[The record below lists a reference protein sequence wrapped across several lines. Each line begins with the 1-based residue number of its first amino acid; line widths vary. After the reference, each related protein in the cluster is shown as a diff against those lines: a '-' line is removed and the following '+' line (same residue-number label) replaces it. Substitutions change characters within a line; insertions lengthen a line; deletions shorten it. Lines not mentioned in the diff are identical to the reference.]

1 MGDSRPGRWR
11 WIVGLILIGIPA
23 LMLGALKGYFAAN
36 AVRGDL
42 VRPPAD
48 VFRTRPA
55 AKKSPWVQSVVSR
68 PQNAKPLDY
77 DGLIALMPNQDAAAL
92 YRKLKDSPLGKV
104 SHLDFPF
111 SNDSKRDEQ
120 ARWLAENR
128 AVIEDIIKLADAGG
142 LPVLTWEQAMSMDV
156 EDFLRFPL
164 PDIDLIRRMVL
175 VLAAETRRL
184 REAGDDRGAL
194 RAVCAIDPLAE
205 SLADAAHLYMPDFA
219 NVDKVREYLAMADW
233 LQDPPPREILAEL
246 RDKAAATNAAD
257 YRGSMELQYRIG
269 RCFLLEMLEGPL
281 TRVMVSVGGHASG
294 SIFMFIDDF
303 QQHPVSAFGEVSSAA
318 VKAVRLKGRA
328 REVVLS
334 YDANFRRALADYE
347 NGTRTEERLNL
358 PAVDASWYGANWWA
372 RKNTAQAR
380 RNLVLAGL
388 DESLGAPGACKWAD
402 PFTSRPLC
410 RVEET
415 TATLFYSIGP
425 DRADTRAAIG
435 YDPTNGTFSPGDI
448 FLRVPKPSPHAGAR
462 Q

>member
-1 MGDSRPGRWR
+1 M
-11 WIVGLILIGIPA
+11 ILIGIPA
-23 LMLGALKGYFAAN
+23 LFVCALKGYFAAN

-68 PQNAKPLDY
+68 PENAKPLDY
-77 DGLIALMPNQDAAAL
+77 DGLIALMPNRDTAAL
-92 YRKLKDSPLGKV
+92 YRKLKDSVLGTRETELLF
-104 SHLDFPF
+104 LDA
-111 SNDSKRDEQ
+111 SKRDEQ

-128 AVIEDIIKLADAGG
+128 DVIEDILKLADAGG
-142 LPVLTWEQAMSMDV
+142 LPGLTWEQAMSMDV
-156 EDFLRFPL
+156 QDFLRFPL
-164 PDIDLIRRMVL
+164 PDLELIRRMVL
-175 VLAAETRRL
+175 VLAAETRRA
-184 REAGDDRGAL
+184 REAGDDGGAL
-194 RAVCAIDPLAE
+194 RAVCAIDPLTE
-205 SLADAAHLYMPDFA
+205 PLADAAHVYMPDFA
-219 NVDKVREYLAMADW
+219 NIDKIKAYQAIEDW
-233 LQDPPPREILAEL
+233 LQEPPPREILAEL
-246 RDKAAATNAAD
+246 RDKVSATNAAD

-269 RCFLLEMLEGPL
+269 RRFLLEMLEGPL
-281 TRVMVSVGGHASG
+281 TRVMACVGGHASG
-294 SIFMFIDDF
+294 SIFLFIDDF
-303 QQHPVSAFGEVSSAA
+303 QQHPVSAVGEASAA
-318 VKAVRLKGRA
+318 AVAAVRLKGRA

-358 PAVDASWYGANWWA
+358 PAVDASWYGANWWVS
-372 RKNTAQAR
+372 KNVAQAR

-435 YDPTNGTFSPGDI
+435 YDPTNGTFSGGDI
-448 FLRVPKPSPHAGAR
+448 FLRIPKPSPHAGAR
-462 Q
+462 E